1 MKYDF
6 NPEELTKEKSLWD
19 IYKLSRKIQTT
30 IFNKIVLIAVFVLS
44 IGYVFFLQND
54 TTTILSDCREMVRLG
69 FSYSISILGFL
80 IAGFTI
86 FATLTKPDLL
96 LRMME
101 KTHKETGINLPKIQL
116 LCFY

>member
-54 TTTILSDCREMVRLG
+54 GSIGLFILNFDTWFFNSR
-69 FSYSISILGFL
+69 FHY
-80 IAGFTI
+80 
-86 FATLTKPDLL
+86 
-96 LRMME
+96 
-101 KTHKETGINLPKIQL
+101 
-116 LCFY
+116 LCDVNQARFIVEDDGKNS